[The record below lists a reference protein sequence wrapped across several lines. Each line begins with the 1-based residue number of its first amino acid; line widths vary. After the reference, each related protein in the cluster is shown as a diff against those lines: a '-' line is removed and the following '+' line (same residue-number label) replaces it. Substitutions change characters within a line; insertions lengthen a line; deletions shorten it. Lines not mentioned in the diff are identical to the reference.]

1 MDKNEILEQSRKQNK
16 SRDPFEQ
23 EVIAQGSAL
32 AYSVGLLICTMFF
45 MLETLINHHQNYAL
59 MAIWISMEATL
70 SIYKYCKLRKT
81 SELVFAV
88 IFTVCSLCF
97 IVLHILYLAGIME

>member
-1 MDKNEILEQSRKQNK
+1 MDKNKILEQSRKQNK

-23 EVIAQGSAL
+23 EVIAKGSAL

-45 MLETLINHHQNYAL
+45 MLETLINHHQNYSL

-70 SIYKYCKLRKT
+70 YIFKYVKLRKKADLT
-81 SELVFAV
+81 FAI

-97 IVLHILYLAGIME
+97 IVHHILYLAGIME